1 MAEGK
6 KLFGMPAESGRWL
19 LIVLGFIINICLGSV
34 YAYSIFGKAL
44 MAEWGINTSESLG
57 MFKFQIP
64 FGVFLLFFAAI
75 FPFAGQILE
84 KLGPKKQGVIGG
96 IIVAAGWIL
105 ASLVAG
111 MDSANV
117 PLFVVTYGVIGG
129 IGVGLCYIAP
139 IQVATRWFPDKKGL
153 ATGLTVAGFG
163 GSPFVS
169 TYIGQKLI
177 DMRAEVDEAGKVIA
191 GTTHVSDA
199 LLYMGIAFLVIL
211 IACFLLMRFP
221 EAGWTPAGWKPKA
234 ATGAAATSAVNYN
247 RNEIIKTPTFWFL
260 FACFA
265 IGSLAGLM
273 AIGVYAKIM
282 GDPKV
287 LIGIGA
293 TGLGTATIVQFILA
307 PFNAGGRP
315 VLGWV
320 TDKLGPRVAAM
331 ITFVLIAA
339 AAAGMIVV
347 GKGGDDPSTLN
358 KALYFV
364 CFAAFYAGL
373 GGWLAIAPTA
383 TAQYF
388 GAKFSSR
395 NYGIVFLAYGIGG
408 IIATFV
414 AAYSKDIFKGSTFD
428 MFIPVAIL
436 AVLGF
441 LMAAFFMKPVK
452 APPAQV
458 EAAKK

>member
-1 MAEGK
+1 MAEEQ
-6 KLFGMPAESGRWL
+6 KLFGMPAKQGRWVL
-19 LIVLGFIINICLGSV
+19 VLLGFIINLCLGSV
-34 YAYSIFGKAL
+34 YAYSIFGKQL
-44 MAEWGINTSESLG
+44 MTEWDISTATSLG
-57 MFKFQIP
+57 MFKYQIP

-75 FPFAGQILE
+75 FPLSGQLLE
-84 KLGPKKQGVIGG
+84 KLGPKKQGIIGG
-96 IIVAAGWIL
+96 IVVAAGWIL
-105 ASLVAG
+105 ASFVASG
-111 MDSANV
+111 TESV
-117 PLFVVTYGVIGG
+117 PLFVLAYGVIGG

-139 IQVATRWFPDKKGL
+139 IQVATRWFPDRKGL

-169 TYIGQKLI
+169 TYVGQELI
-177 DMRAEVDEAGKVIA
+177 KMND
-191 GTTHVSDA
+191 HVSDA
-199 LLYMGIAFLVIL
+199 LLYLGIGFLVIL
-211 IACFLLMRFP
+211 LVSFWFMRFP
-221 EAGWTPAGWKPKA
+221 EAGWKPAGWTPKA
-234 ATGAAATSAVNYN
+234 APAAATSTVNYN
-247 RNEIIKTPTFWFL
+247 RNEIIKTSTFWFL

-273 AIGVYAKIM
+273 AIGVYASIM
-282 GDPKV
+282 TNTKV
-287 LIGIGA
+287 AIGLSTA
-293 TGLGTATIVQFILA
+293 ALSTATIVQFILA

-315 VLGWV
+315 VMGAV

-331 ITFVLIAA
+331 ITFVLILAA
-339 AAAGMIVV
+339 AVGMIVV
-347 GKGGDDPSTLN
+347 GKSSADTATTLN

-388 GAKFSSR
+388 GTKFSSR
-395 NYGIVFLAYGIGG
+395 NYGVVFLAYGVGA

-414 AAYSKDIFKGSTFD
+414 AAYSRDIFKGSTFD

-436 AVLGF
+436 AALAFVL
-441 LMAAFFMKPVK
+441 AAFFMKPPK
-452 APPAQV
+452 QV

>member
-1 MAEGK
+1 MAEEK
-6 KLFGMPAESGRWL
+6 KLFGMPAEKGRWL
-19 LIVLGFIINICLGSV
+19 LIALGFIINICLGSV
-34 YAYSIFGKAL
+34 YAYGVFGKQLAK
-44 MAEWGINTSESLG
+44 EWSFDLNTSG
-57 MFKFQIP
+57 GVFQQQIP

-75 FPFAGQILE
+75 FPLSGQLLE
-84 KLGPKKQGVIGG
+84 KLGPKKQGIIGG

-105 ASLVAG
+105 ASFVAG
-111 MDSANV
+111 LDSANV
-117 PLFVVTYGVIGG
+117 PLFVLTYGVIGG

-169 TYIGQKLI
+169 TYVGSELI
-177 DMRAEVDEAGKVIA
+177 KMNDQ
-191 GTTHVSDA
+191 VSDA
-199 LLYMGIAFLVIL
+199 LLYLGIAFLVIL
-211 IACFLLMRFP
+211 IVAFWFMRFP
-221 EAGWTPAGWKPKA
+221 EAGWKPAGWTPKA
-234 ATGAAATSAVNYN
+234 TTGAAATSAVNYN

-273 AIGVYAKIM
+273 AIGVYANVF
-282 GDPKV
+282 GNAKV
-287 LIGIGA
+287 
-293 TGLGTATIVQFILA
+293 GLTVSTTALSTATIVQFVLA

-315 VLGWV
+315 VLGAV
-320 TDKLGPRVAAM
+320 TDKLGPRIAAM
-331 ITFVLIAA
+331 ITFVLILL
-339 AAAGMIVV
+339 AAAGMIFVD
-347 GKGGDDPSTLN
+347 KGADSASTLT
-358 KALYFV
+358 KVLYFV

-383 TAQYF
+383 VAQYF

-395 NYGIVFLAYGIGG
+395 NYGVLFLAYGVGG
-408 IIATFV
+408 LIATFV
-414 AAYSKDIFKGSTFD
+414 AAYSKDIFGNVLS

-441 LMAAFFMKPVK
+441 VMAAFFMKPPK
-452 APPAQV
+452 QAAAPAKQAEP
-458 EAAKK
+458 AKK

>member
-1 MAEGK
+1 MAEEK
-6 KLFGMPAESGRWL
+6 KLFGMPAEKGRWL

-34 YAYSIFGKAL
+34 YAYSIFGKQL
-44 MAEWGINTSESLG
+44 MKEWDISTGTSLG
-57 MFKFQIP
+57 MFKYQIP

-75 FPFAGQILE
+75 FPLSGQLLE
-84 KLGPKKQGVIGG
+84 KLGPKKQGIIGG

-105 ASLVAG
+105 ASFVASG
-111 MDSANV
+111 TESV
-117 PLFVVTYGVIGG
+117 PLFVLAYGVVGG

-163 GSPFVS
+163 GSPFIS
-169 TYIGQKLI
+169 TYLGQKLI
-177 DMRAEVDEAGKVIA
+177 DMDGQ
-191 GTTHVSDA
+191 VSDA
-199 LLYMGIAFLVIL
+199 LLYLGIAFLVIIL
-211 IACFLLMRFP
+211 VSFWFMRFP
-221 EAGWTPAGWKPKA
+221 EAGWKPAGWTPKA
-234 ATGAAATSAVNYN
+234 ATAAATSAVNYN
-247 RNEIIKTPTFWFL
+247 RNEIIKTATFWFL

-273 AIGVYAKIM
+273 AIGVYATIMTNPKIA
-282 GDPKV
+282 
-287 LIGIGA
+287 LGITAGS
-293 TGLGTATIVQFILA
+293 LGTATIVQFILA

-315 VLGWV
+315 VLGAV
-320 TDKLGPRVAAM
+320 TDRLGPRVAAM
-331 ITFVLIAA
+331 ITFVLILA

-347 GKGGDDPSTLN
+347 GKGTDTASTLN

-395 NYGIVFLAYGIGG
+395 NYGILFLAYGIGG

-414 AAYSKDIFKGSTFD
+414 AAYSRDIFKGSTFD

-436 AVLGF
+436 AALGF
-441 LMAAFFMKPVK
+441 VMAAFMMKPPK
-452 APPAQV
+452 QV
-458 EAAKK
+458 EAVKK